1 MSQQI
6 ETDGTDAAVDAVG
19 GGMEKKAI
27 GNFAG
32 AGKIVSY
39 SISKELSVTV
49 TANTTG
55 DGAWT
60 FKGIKNGDLEIM
72 GSIIGGKWKAVCFC
86 KFIRNGIVSRANR
99 LNHLHHRNKTDAA
112 PADSMPISTEDRTYD

>member
-1 MSQQI
+1 MSQQS
-6 ETDGTDAAVDAVG
+6 ETDGTDAASDAAG

-39 SISKELSVTV
+39 SIDKELSVTV
-49 TANTTG
+49 TAHKAG
-55 DGAWT
+55 DGLWA

-72 GSIIGGKWKAVCFC
+72 GTIIGGKWKASCIC

-99 LNHLHHRNKTDAA
+99 LNHCHHRNKADAA